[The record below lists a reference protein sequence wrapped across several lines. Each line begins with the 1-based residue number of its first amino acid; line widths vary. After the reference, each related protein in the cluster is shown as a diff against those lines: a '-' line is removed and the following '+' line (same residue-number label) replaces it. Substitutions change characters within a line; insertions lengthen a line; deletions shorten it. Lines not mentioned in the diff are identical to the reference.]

1 MSSLPPVRRT
11 TISVDGLLDTSIFF
25 NSTGVHILK
34 FIPRV
39 TCLLLNFGA
48 ANGILKFHHSF
59 PGREERTSRLF
70 KDAELDGKLEIRDE
84 S

>member
-1 MSSLPPVRRT
+1 MFVVEFRSNR
-11 TISVDGLLDTSIFF
+11 
-25 NSTGVHILK
+25 
-34 FIPRV
+34 
-39 TCLLLNFGA
+39 A